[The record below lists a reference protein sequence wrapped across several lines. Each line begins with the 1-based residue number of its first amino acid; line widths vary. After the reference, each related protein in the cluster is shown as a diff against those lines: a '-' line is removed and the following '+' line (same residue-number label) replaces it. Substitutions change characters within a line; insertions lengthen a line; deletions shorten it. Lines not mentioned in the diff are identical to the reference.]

1 MTLVFAAVAAAL
13 VVLGGLATA
22 IDAAYGSLSRSEV
35 AEIGEGTPRAKT
47 FDAIAADIPT
57 HLNTVNFIRVLS
69 ETFAAILVALTFV
82 SLDLDIVA
90 SLVGAAVVMTVVTFV
105 LVGSSPRSVGR
116 AHPIAVVT
124 WTGLLVRLFKI
135 VLGPITRVLVG
146 LGNVITPSRVRTTIN
161 TERQL
166 MSMVDEATESDAI
179 EEEDRDLI
187 RSIFDFG
194 DTIVREVMV
203 ARTDMV
209 TLTETD
215 SVDTAIGV
223 FLAEGYSRMPVIGD
237 GSDDIVGIAYLKD
250 VIRFARFHA
259 EEIHTKPIGQLS
271 RPALFVPEVK
281 KADEALRE
289 LQERSNHMALVVDE
303 YGGIA
308 GLVTLEDLIEEVI
321 GEISDEYDDV
331 DESDFTAIGDGS
343 IRAAASASIDN
354 LAEHLDI
361 AFDEDDV
368 DTVGGL
374 FVKHLGRLPAVGDTV
389 SVHGL
394 RLVAERVERRRK
406 KLVTLLVT
414 VEELRDDA

>member
-1 MTLVFAAVAAAL
+1 MTLVFAAVAAAR
-13 VVLGGLATA
+13 VVLGGHATA

-35 AEIGEGTPRAKT
+35 AEIGEGTSRAKT

-69 ETFAAILVALTFV
+69 ETFAAILVALAFV

-90 SLVGAAVVMTVVTFV
+90 SLVGAAAVMTIVTFV

-124 WTGLLVRLFKI
+124 WTGLLVRLLRI

-223 FLAEGYSRMPVIGD
+223 FLAEG
-237 GSDDIVGIAYLKD
+237 
-250 VIRFARFHA
+250 
-259 EEIHTKPIGQLS
+259 
-271 RPALFVPEVK
+271 
-281 KADEALRE
+281 
-289 LQERSNHMALVVDE
+289 
-303 YGGIA
+303 
-308 GLVTLEDLIEEVI
+308 
-321 GEISDEYDDV
+321 
-331 DESDFTAIGDGS
+331 
-343 IRAAASASIDN
+343 
-354 LAEHLDI
+354 
-361 AFDEDDV
+361 
-368 DTVGGL
+368 
-374 FVKHLGRLPAVGDTV
+374 
-389 SVHGL
+389 
-394 RLVAERVERRRK
+394 
-406 KLVTLLVT
+406 
-414 VEELRDDA
+414 

>member
-47 FDAIAADIPT
+47 FDAIADDIPT

-124 WTGLLVRLFKI
+124 WTGLLVRLFRI

-250 VIRFARFHA
+250 VTRFARFHA

>member
-1 MTLVFAAVAAAL
+1 MTLVFASIAAAL

-22 IDAAYGSLSRSEV
+22 IDSAYGSLSRSEV
-35 AEIGEGTPRAKT
+35 AEIGEGSSRAKI

-57 HLNTVNFIRVLS
+57 HLTTVNFIRVLS
-69 ETFAAILVALTFV
+69 ETFAAILVALVFV
-82 SLDLDIVA
+82 SLDFDVVG
-90 SLVGAAVVMTVVTFV
+90 SLIGAAVVMTIVTFV

-116 AHPIAVVT
+116 AHPITIVSWTGRLVRLLRLIVGPV
-124 WTGLLVRLFKI
+124 TGLLVGI
-135 VLGPITRVLVG
+135 
-146 LGNVITPSRVRTTIN
+146 GNVITPSRVRTTIN

-209 TLTETD
+209 TLTATD
-215 SVDTAIGV
+215 TVDDAEGV
-223 FLAEGYSRMPVIGD
+223 FLAEGYSRMPVIGE

-259 EEIHTKPIGQLS
+259 DEVHTKPIGQLT

-343 IRAAASASIDN
+343 IRATASASIDD

-374 FVKHLGRLPAVGDTV
+374 FVKHLGRLPAVGDAV

-394 RLVAERVERRRK
+394 KLVAERVERRRK
-406 KLVTLLVT
+406 KLVSVLVT

>member
-13 VVLGGLATA
+13 VIVGGLATA

-35 AEIGEGTPRAKT
+35 AEIGEGTSRAKM
-47 FDAIAADIPT
+47 FDAIASDIPA
-57 HLNTVNFIRVLS
+57 HLNTVNFIRALS
-69 ETFAAILVALTFV
+69 ETFAAILVALAFV
-82 SLDLDIVA
+82 SLDIDVVT
-90 SLVGAAVVMTVVTFV
+90 SLVGSAAVMAVVTFV

-116 AHPIAVVT
+116 AHPIAVVS
-124 WTGLLVRLFKI
+124 WTGRLVRLLRI
-135 VLGPITRVLVG
+135 VLGPITQLLVG
-146 LGNVITPSRVRTTIN
+146 IGNVITPIRVRTTIN

-179 EEEDRDLI
+179 EEEDRDMI

-215 SVDTAIGV
+215 TVDAAIGV
-223 FLAEGYSRMPVIGD
+223 FLSEGYSRMPVIGD

-250 VIRFARFHA
+250 VIRFARFHS

-331 DESDFTAIGDGS
+331 DESDFTAVGDGS

-374 FVKHLGRLPAVGDTV
+374 FVKHLGRLPAVGDAV

-406 KLVTLLVT
+406 KLVSVLVT
-414 VEELRDDA
+414 VEELRDNA

>member
-1 MTLVFAAVAAAL
+1 MTLVFAAVAVSLVILGAL
-13 VVLGGLATA
+13 ASA
-22 IDAAYGSLSRSEV
+22 IDAAYGSVSRAEV
-35 AEIGEGTPRAKT
+35 VTIGDGTSRAKT
-47 FDAIAADIPT
+47 FDAIATDIAA
-57 HLNTVNFIRVLS
+57 HLNAINFVRVVS
-69 ETFAAILVALTFV
+69 ETFSAILVALVFV
-82 SLDLDIVA
+82 SLGVDVVG
-90 SLVGAAVVMTVVTFV
+90 SLVGAALVMTVLTFV
-105 LVGSSPRSVGR
+105 LVGSSPRLFGR

-124 WTGLLVRLFKI
+124 RTGRFVRACRI
-135 VLGPITRVLVG
+135 VVGPVTSVLVG
-146 LGNVITPSRVRTTIN
+146 IGSVITPGRVRTTIN

-209 TLTETD
+209 TLNTAD
-215 SVDTAIGV
+215 SVDTAVGV
-223 FLAEGYSRMPVIGD
+223 FLSEGYSRMPVIGE

-250 VIRFARFHA
+250 VIRFARFHPD
-259 EEIHTKPIGQLS
+259 EEHSKPIGQLA

-331 DESDFTAIGDGS
+331 DESDFVAVGNGAV
-343 IRAAASASIDN
+343 RAAASASIDS
-354 LAEHLDI
+354 LAEYLDI

-374 FVKHLGRLPAVGDTV
+374 FVKHLGRLPAVGDSV
-389 SVHGL
+389 EVHGL
-394 RLVAERVERRRK
+394 RFVAERVERRRK
-406 KLVTLLVT
+406 KLVSVLVT
-414 VEELRDDA
+414 VEEIRDDA

>member
-1 MTLVFAAVAAAL
+1 
-13 VVLGGLATA
+13 
-22 IDAAYGSLSRSEV
+22 
-35 AEIGEGTPRAKT
+35 
-47 FDAIAADIPT
+47 
-57 HLNTVNFIRVLS
+57 
-69 ETFAAILVALTFV
+69 
-82 SLDLDIVA
+82 
-90 SLVGAAVVMTVVTFV
+90 
-105 LVGSSPRSVGR
+105 
-116 AHPIAVVT
+116 
-124 WTGLLVRLFKI
+124 
-135 VLGPITRVLVG
+135 
-146 LGNVITPSRVRTTIN
+146 
-161 TERQL
+161 